1 MERGGIERR
10 RGRRVSLEVEAPL
23 LVWRA
28 GAPPPR
34 RTKELAAKNVSLSG
48 VYFETDNSET
58 YALDEVLITSVAI
71 PESQRRDFPFTR
83 LAGRSRVVRVNELS
97 ALEPDEQKRLGVA
110 LEFGN
115 DVTALTATPV

>member
-1 MERGGIERR
+1 MERDGIERR

-23 LVWRA
+23 LVWRV

-34 RTKELAAKNVSLSG
+34 RNTELAAKNVSLSG
-48 VYFETDNSET
+48 VYFEMDNSET
-58 YALDEVLITSVAI
+58 YAVDEVLMTSVAI
-71 PESQRRDFPFTR
+71 PESQRRNFPFTR

-97 ALEPDEQKRLGVA
+97 ALKPDEKKRLGVA

-115 DVTALTATPV
+115 DVTALTGTPV